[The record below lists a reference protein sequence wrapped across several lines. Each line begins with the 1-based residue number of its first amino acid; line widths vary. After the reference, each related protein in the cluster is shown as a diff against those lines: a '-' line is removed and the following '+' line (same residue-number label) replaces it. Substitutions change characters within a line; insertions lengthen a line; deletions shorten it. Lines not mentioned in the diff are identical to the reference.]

1 MSNTDHE
8 VETVSDIEVIESNA
22 DTIESDTDEEKI
34 SNIGTY
40 DSIISKVVEVDK
52 MDEVLRVMK
61 SIVKAL
67 ESLDRNLDS
76 NLTVLNKYIKK
87 ANGI

>member
-1 MSNTDHE
+1 MSNTDE
-8 VETVSDIEVIESNA
+8 ETVSGMEVVDSNV
-22 DTIESDTDEEKI
+22 DTVESDTDEE
-34 SNIGTY
+34 NILKVGTY

-52 MDEVLRVMK
+52 MDEMLRVMK